1 MQFFL
6 SYIFPPLISLVFGL
20 ISAFVIA
27 KINQKIKKEEE
38 ERAVARKLEE
48 EQRAEQLKKEDEIR
62 KKEMIKREKE
72 HQAYLAQREQERR
85 ENTRNLIR
93 EELEPILREIA
104 DLHIQLQG
112 CVDTETQHISA
123 IRVSYRY
130 RLITLCRVYLR
141 QGFITPDQFEQLNE
155 FYNVYRNIGGNGQ
168 AEEYYNKVMAL
179 KIVSEEEAE

>member
-1 MQFFL
+1 MQFFM
-6 SYIFPPLISLVFGL
+6 SYIFPPLLSLIFGL
-20 ISAFVIA
+20 ISAFLIA
-27 KINQKIKKEEE
+27 KMNQNFKKQDAD
-38 ERAVARKLEE
+38 RRT
-48 EQRAEQLKKEDEIR
+48 
-62 KKEMIKREKE
+62 EMLQREKE
-72 HQAYLAQREQERR
+72 HQAYLAQREQEKR

-130 RLITLCRVYLR
+130 RLITLCRTYMR
-141 QGFITPDQFEQLNE
+141 QGYITPDQFEQLNE
-155 FYNVYRNIGGNGQ
+155 FYTVYRNIGGNGQ

-179 KIVSEEEAE
+179 DIISEEEAD

>member
-20 ISAFVIA
+20 ISAFLIA
-27 KINQKIKKEEE
+27 KMNQNFKQQDA
-38 ERAVARKLEE
+38 ERKT
-48 EQRAEQLKKEDEIR
+48 
-62 KKEMIKREKE
+62 EMKKREKE
-72 HQAYLAQREQERR
+72 HQAYLAQREQEKR

-130 RLITLCRVYLR
+130 RLITLCRTYMR
-141 QGFITPDQFEQLNE
+141 QGYITPDQFEQLNE
-155 FYNVYRNIGGNGQ
+155 FYTVYRNIGGNGQ
-168 AEEYYNKVMAL
+168 AEEYYNRVMAL
-179 KIVSEEEAE
+179 DIISEEEVD

>member
-20 ISAFVIA
+20 ISAFLIA
-27 KINQKIKKEEE
+27 KMNQSF
-38 ERAVARKLEE
+38 
-48 EQRAEQLKKEDEIR
+48 KKEDAER
-62 KKEMIKREKE
+62 KIEMKKREKE
-72 HQAYLAQREQERR
+72 HQAYLAQREQEKR

-130 RLITLCRVYLR
+130 RLITLCRTYMR
-141 QGFITPDQFEQLNE
+141 QGYITPDQFEQLNE
-155 FYNVYRNIGGNGQ
+155 FYTVYRNIGGNGQ
-168 AEEYYNKVMAL
+168 AEEYYNRVMAL
-179 KIVSEEEAE
+179 DIISEEEVD

>member
-20 ISAFVIA
+20 ISAFLIA
-27 KINQKIKKEEE
+27 KMNQNF
-38 ERAVARKLEE
+38 
-48 EQRAEQLKKEDEIR
+48 KKEDAER
-62 KKEMIKREKE
+62 KIEMKKREKE
-72 HQAYLAQREQERR
+72 HQAYLAQREQEKR

-130 RLITLCRVYLR
+130 RLITLCRTYMR
-141 QGFITPDQFEQLNE
+141 QGYITPDQFEQLNE
-155 FYNVYRNIGGNGQ
+155 FYTVYRSIGGNGQ
-168 AEEYYNKVMAL
+168 AEEYYNRVMAL
-179 KIVSEEEAE
+179 DIISEEEVD

>member
-6 SYIFPPLISLVFGL
+6 SYIFPPLLSLVFGL
-20 ISAFVIA
+20 ISAFLIA
-27 KINQKIKKEEE
+27 KMNQNFKKQDA
-38 ERAVARKLEE
+38 ERKT
-48 EQRAEQLKKEDEIR
+48 
-62 KKEMIKREKE
+62 EMKKREKE
-72 HQAYLAQREQERR
+72 HQAYLAQREQEKR

-130 RLITLCRVYLR
+130 RLITLCRTYMR
-141 QGFITPDQFEQLNE
+141 QGYITPDQFEQLNE
-155 FYNVYRNIGGNGQ
+155 FYTVYRNIGGNGQ
-168 AEEYYNKVMAL
+168 AEEYYNRVMAL
-179 KIVSEEEAE
+179 DIISEEEVD